1 MENFTALNLDT
12 DHWALLELGGM
23 STVTETRDGLSFRED
38 MHYDDMSDAASAYL
52 SIVSRMFE
60 DDERREEL
68 NLAMSKI
75 TDYLDKLGIEH
86 DWSGA
91 SEAEIISGDAPCLV
105 IYEDVDFM

>member
-12 DHWALLELGGM
+12 DHWVMLELGGM
-23 STVTETRDGLSFRED
+23 STVTETRGESFREA
-38 MHYDDMSDAASAYL
+38 MRYDDMGDAASVYL

-60 DDERREEL
+60 GDERREEMD
-68 NLAMSKI
+68 LAMSKI
-75 TDYLDKLGIEH
+75 SDHLDNLGTEH

-105 IYEDVDFM
+105 SYDDVDFA